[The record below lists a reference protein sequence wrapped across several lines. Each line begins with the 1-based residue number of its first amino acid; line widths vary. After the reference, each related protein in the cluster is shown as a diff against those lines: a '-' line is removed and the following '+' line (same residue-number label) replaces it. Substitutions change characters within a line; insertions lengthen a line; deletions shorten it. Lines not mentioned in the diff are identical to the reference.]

1 MAGKNI
7 TELAANKEIDGQEG
21 FEATFPPTEIHEL
34 MLEFDPRQSGPPIVA
49 LSDTTGAKQV
59 IHMRP
64 QLGREGRFATQVGGG
79 KLFTSLRVTTAR
91 DIIAKLVKVKMISGA
106 HAPTSAG
113 GGHSPAAPGAPKP
126 PPA

>member
-7 TELAANKEIDGQEG
+7 TELEANKEIDGQEG

-34 MLEFDPRQSGPPIVA
+34 MLVFDPRQSGPPIVA

-64 QLGREGRFATQVGGG
+64 SLGREGRFATQVGGG
-79 KLFTSLRVTTAR
+79 KQFTSLRVTTAR
-91 DIIAKLVKVKMISGA
+91 DIVAKLLKVKMISGA
-106 HAPTSAG
+106 HAPTDAQ
-113 GGHSPAAPGAPKP
+113 GGHAPAAPKAP